1 MAADRGTHKIFEFFT
16 RRGIVFK
23 KEFLV
28 FPILVLLA
36 GCATT
41 RTNSQSTQLQMKIS
55 ELERQL
61 EDKDDEIKNL
71 NYQIKDLSYE
81 ADKGKSRRIE
91 MDSGDSMASEDK
103 GQLIRVAVAP
113 DQVQLA
119 LKNAGYYQGTVD
131 GKVGAKTKKAI
142 SAFQKDNN
150 LKADGVVGRQTWSA
164 LKAHLER

>member
-1 MAADRGTHKIFEFFT
+1 MVSKKGLWMFAGLIF
-16 RRGIVFK
+16 
-23 KEFLV
+23 
-28 FPILVLLA
+28 LA

-41 RTNSQSTQLQMKIS
+41 TRGSQTTQLQMRVS

-61 EDKDDEIKNL
+61 EDKNDEIKDL

-81 ADKGKSRRIE
+81 ADKSKSRKIMVE
-91 MDSGDSMASEDK
+91 STSSEANEDI
-103 GQLIRVAVAP
+103 GQIIRVGVAP

-150 LKADGVVGRQTWSA
+150 LKADGVVGRQTWAA
-164 LKAHLER
+164 LKTHLDK